1 MLLVDLRMSYKTLN
15 YAKVGLESKTKSLPL
30 MLTLMVSLPF
40 KLVSS
45 ESRSFMKF
53 VKLRQDNNH

>member
-15 YAKVGLESKTKSLPL
+15 YAKIGLESKTKSLPL
-30 MLTLMVSLPF
+30 LLTLMVSLPF

-53 VKLRQDNNH
+53 VKLRQDNN

>member
-15 YAKVGLESKTKSLPL
+15 YAKIGLESKTKSLPL
-30 MLTLMVSLPF
+30 LLTLMVSLPF
-40 KLVSS
+40 RLVSS

-53 VKLRQDNNH
+53 VKLRQDNN